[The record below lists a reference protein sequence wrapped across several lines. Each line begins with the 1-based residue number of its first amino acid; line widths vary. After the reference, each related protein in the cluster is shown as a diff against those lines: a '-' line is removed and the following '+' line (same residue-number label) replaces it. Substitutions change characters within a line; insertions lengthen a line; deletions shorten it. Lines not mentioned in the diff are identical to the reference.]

1 MIHSLSAT
9 VLAAALLATG
19 GHSGRSV
26 PSTAGEIYTV
36 AFAREQALRASTGT
50 PAPTLREY
58 RAIVTAYDK
67 LVRRF
72 PQSGYA
78 DDALWQGGALASD
91 AFQRFGE
98 ERDRTTARRMLQLL
112 VNGYPYSPF
121 VSRAREAL
129 KALGE
134 RPATPSPA
142 PAATP
147 AAKSATTPAAGP
159 ATPPTPIAAAPVSP
173 AEKAVVLRSI
183 TRTAMPDRVRITLD
197 LDGATT
203 QRSERVEDPPRVLLD
218 IRDTQPGSAVLVG
231 TLTYKDSAASHV
243 RVGLQAN
250 HVTRVVV
257 SLDGVSRYRI
267 STTDQPYRIIVDCER
282 AQPLAAAPAGPAVA
296 PKPAPPAHV
305 APPSVP
311 APLQA
316 RTVRHGWH
324 DLPTVEVIDPALLH
338 PVVPEPVKA
347 APAPAAP
354 VSAPPPP
361 PAAAKAS
368 TPPAAPITG
377 GRGPYSLTRQLGLGV
392 SKIVIDP
399 GHGGHDPGAL
409 GAGISEAE
417 VVLDVALRL
426 EKLLKDAGVEVVL
439 TRRTDAYVPL
449 EERPAIA
456 MREQADLFLSIH
468 ANASRVRTARGIE
481 TYYLNFSTDP
491 AAEAVAA
498 RENAATNR
506 TINNLPDILKAI
518 TLNNKLD
525 ESRSFAGLIQKAM
538 ATQLSGAN
546 SGMRN
551 LGVKQ
556 APFVVLIGAEMPSV
570 LVEIAFITNAQEG
583 KLLKSGAYRQ
593 KIAQAL
599 FDAVRGYQR
608 SLKSEP
614 VASRH

>member
-1 MIHSLSAT
+1 MIHSLSAI
-9 VLAAALLATG
+9 VLAASLLATG
-19 GHSGRSV
+19 GQSGQGV
-26 PSTAGEIYTV
+26 PTTTAREIYTS
-36 AFAREQALRASTGT
+36 AYAREQALRASTGT
-50 PAPTLREY
+50 PTVRDY
-58 RAIVTAYDK
+58 RSIVTAYDN

-78 DDALWQGGALASD
+78 DDALWQGGVLASD
-91 AFQRFGE
+91 AFERFGE

-112 VNGYPYSPF
+112 VDGYPYSPF
-121 VSRAREAL
+121 VPKAREAL
-129 KALGE
+129 KALAD
-134 RPATPSPA
+134 RPAAPSPA
-142 PAATP
+142 PPAPATKITAPAAT
-147 AAKSATTPAAGP
+147 
-159 ATPPTPIAAAPVSP
+159 
-173 AEKAVVLRSI
+173 EKAVVLRSI

-203 QRSERVEDPPRVLLD
+203 HRSERVEDPPRVLLD
-218 IRDTQPGSAVLVG
+218 VRDTQPGPGVLVG
-231 TLTYKDSAASHV
+231 TLTYKDSAASYV
-243 RVGLQAN
+243 RVGLQTN

-267 STTDQPYRIIVDCER
+267 STTDQPYRIIVECDR
-282 AQPLAAAPAGPAVA
+282 AQPVTMAAAPTEPAVA
-296 PKPAPPAHV
+296 SKPAAPARVAPLPVPAPLPARAIRQGSRGLPSVDSIDATLLHQPEPVAGSVKPAPP
-305 APPSVP
+305 
-311 APLQA
+311 
-316 RTVRHGWH
+316 
-324 DLPTVEVIDPALLH
+324 
-338 PVVPEPVKA
+338 
-347 APAPAAP
+347 PAAP
-354 VSAPPPP
+354 VAAAIPQ
-361 PAAAKAS
+361 PAASKAT

-377 GRGPYSLTRQLGLGV
+377 GRGPYSLSRQLGLGV
-392 SKIVIDP
+392 SKVVIDP

-409 GAGISEAE
+409 GTGISEAE
-417 VVLDVALRL
+417 IVLDVALRL

-439 TRRTDAYVPL
+439 TRRTDEYVAL

-456 MREQADLFLSIH
+456 RREQADLFLSIH
-468 ANASRVRTARGIE
+468 ANASRTRTVRGTE

-491 AAEAVAA
+491 AAEEVAA

-525 ESRSFAGLIQKAM
+525 ESRTFAGLIQKAM

-546 SGMRN
+546 TGMRN

-570 LVEIAFITNAQEG
+570 LVEIAFITNPQEG
-583 KLLKSGAYRQ
+583 RLLKSGAYRQ

-599 FDAVRGYQR
+599 FEAVRGYQK

-614 VASRH
+614 VAMRH